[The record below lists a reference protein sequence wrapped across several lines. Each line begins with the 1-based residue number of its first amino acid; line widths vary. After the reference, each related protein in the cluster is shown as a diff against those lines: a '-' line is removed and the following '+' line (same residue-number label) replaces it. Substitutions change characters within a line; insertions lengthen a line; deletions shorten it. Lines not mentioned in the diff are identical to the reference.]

1 MPFWC
6 YMHMLLFGK
15 KRGHLTTRGS
25 PVKYG
30 DQILRLLE
38 AVPLP
43 AKVSVSHCKGHQKG
57 NREVAQ
63 GDQKADQASKRAALQ
78 NNDLIG
84 VATLFHRLICQ
95 KLLHILKVRLLKL
108 RVKAFKK
115 IIWDGSKRRGSF
127 FCLGTSSGS
136 WLTPYMPPLI

>member
-1 MPFWC
+1 
-6 YMHMLLFGK
+6 MLLFGK
-15 KRGHLTTRGS
+15 KEATFHRSLI
-25 PVKYG
+25 KYG

-84 VATLFHRLICQ
+84 VATIVLQTNLPETPSYTEGETLKAKSEGFQ
-95 KLLHILKVRLLKL
+95 EDHIRW
-108 RVKAFKK
+108 F
-115 IIWDGSKRRGSF
+115 
-127 FCLGTSSGS
+127 
-136 WLTPYMPPLI
+136 